1 MLSFVFIILLQVN
14 YFSADKDERPIWRVF
29 IKEKVCMQ
37 NLCLYAEFDII
48 ELRIFPNDSLH
59 ISLIESF
66 IDKSLLVQD
75 PNMVF
80 SKNKWFENV
89 V

>member
-1 MLSFVFIILLQVN
+1 
-14 YFSADKDERPIWRVF
+14 
-29 IKEKVCMQ
+29 MQ

-75 PNMVF
+75 PIMVF